1 MPLMDIRFYPDPIL
15 RVPTQ
20 AITLFDEDLHSLI
33 ADMWETMYAKD
44 GVGLAAPQVGVSL
57 KLAVV
62 AWEEYKL
69 VLINP
74 EIIESR
80 EPIVREEGC
89 LSFPGIFEKV
99 SRPQYITVRYL
110 DETGKEH
117 LLSAEG
123 FLARAI
129 AHETDHLNGKLLID
143 HISPLRRAFLKKRI
157 QRNGWEEEQ

>member
-1 MPLMDIRFYPDPIL
+1 MALMDIRFYPDPVL

-20 AITLFDEDLHSLI
+20 PITVFDEDLRLLI

-57 KLAVV
+57 KLTVI
-62 AWEEYKL
+62 AWEEHKL

-74 EIIESR
+74 EILSSR
-80 EPIVREEGC
+80 EPIIREEGC

-99 SRPQYITVRYL
+99 SRPQYITVRYR
-110 DETGKEH
+110 DELGNEQ
-117 LLSAEG
+117 LLEADG

-129 AHETDHLNGKLLID
+129 VHETDHLNGKLLID
-143 HISPLRRAFLKKRI
+143 NISPLRRAFLKKRI
-157 QRNGWEEEQ
+157 QRKGWEEEQ